1 MRRSLLDETILIVDD
16 NRYILGLTR
25 RVLEEAGF
33 SVVAATDGPEALR
46 RYQKYQSVIRLLLTD
61 VVMPKMTG
69 LELADRI
76 LEIDPQL
83 PVLFMSG
90 DLWGGYRGLECV
102 TKPFNASELVEQID
116 RLLNARRQAERSVP
130 AA

>member
-1 MRRSLLDETILIVDD
+1 MRRNLLDETILIVDD
-16 NRYILGLTR
+16 NLYILKLTR
-25 RVLEEAGF
+25 RILEEAGF
-33 SVVAATDGPEALR
+33 TVLTASDGPEALR
-46 RYQKYQSVIRLLLTD
+46 RYQKYRSVIRLLLTD

-69 LELADRI
+69 LELADRVLAI
-76 LEIDPQL
+76 HPEL

-102 TKPFNASELVEQID
+102 GKPFIASDLVEQVD
-116 RLLNARRQAERSVP
+116 RHLSGKRHSERTAP